1 MEQARKEDTEGQYLT
16 ATAVVAQSL
25 GCVQLFVTP
34 WTVQTPLSFTIS
46 HNLLKFMSVESVVLS
61 NHLILCHPLLL
72 PSIFPSISVFSS
84 ELTLHIR
91 WPKYWSL
98 SFSINP
104 SKGNQG

>member
-61 NHLILCHPLLL
+61 NHLILCCSLLLL
-72 PSIFPSISVFSS
+72 PSIVPSIKIFSNESVLLRQVAKVLEFQ
-84 ELTLHIR
+84 L
-91 WPKYWSL
+91 
-98 SFSINP
+98 
-104 SKGNQG
+104 

>member
-34 WTVQTPLSFTIS
+34 WTVQAPLSFTIS

-72 PSIFPSISVFSS
+72 P
-84 ELTLHIR
+84 
-91 WPKYWSL
+91 
-98 SFSINP
+98 
-104 SKGNQG
+104 